1 MTDQPRAITALE
13 YKWARATLGTIYPAA
28 PEAGVT
34 QGIVDMDLAAFIDEL
49 AEALPFITFFGIR
62 LFLLLVALSPLF
74 VIGKFKTMAG
84 LGEKDREAVVWKIG
98 HSDVYVVRQMV
109 MALKA
114 TFAFFFGGGAELQ
127 ALCRSQ
133 EPDRAKLVS
142 LGRKNA
148 A

>member
-1 MTDQPRAITALE
+1 
-13 YKWARATLGTIYPAA
+13 
-28 PEAGVT
+28 
-34 QGIVDMDLAAFIDEL
+34 MDLAGFIDEL
-49 AEALPFITFFGIR
+49 DEALPGITFFGIR
-62 LFLLLVALSPLF
+62 VFLVVVALSPLF
-74 VIGKFKTMAG
+74 VIGKFTTMAG

-98 HSDVYVVRQMV
+98 HSDVYLVRQMV

-133 EPDRAKLVS
+133 EPDRARLVS

>member
-34 QGIVDMDLAAFIDEL
+34 QGIADMDLAGFIDEL
-49 AEALPFITFFGIR
+49 AEALPAITFFGIR

-74 VIGKFKTMAG
+74 VIGKPRTMAG

-98 HSDVYVVRQMV
+98 HSDIYLVRQMV

-127 ALCRSQ
+127 AICRSA
-133 EPDRAKLVS
+133 EPDRAKLLP